1 MLTIKAHKCM
11 LNGHQGRALLL
22 MKRRS
27 IADGLKHMY
36 CLYQRRKCQQLVT
49 VLSFTLPHLHDHVRM
64 RDWNPW
70 AGERKNRWRNL
81 YWLWWSPSVPSPGQ
95 TSSRPCFSARTYR
108 MIYTVTLHICVC
120 NWWNFFLK
128 SAVTLFQCYTVDT
141 FNKIWV
147 NMWMVLLV
155 WNCLSINSLNVP
167 VMFMGHV
174 RPCYS

>member
-1 MLTIKAHKCM
+1 MDIKGEHCCWWRGGALQTAWNTCTVSI
-11 LNGHQGRALLL
+11 NGGNANNLWLFCPSPYPIS
-22 MKRRS
+22 MT
-27 IADGLKHMY
+27 MWE
-36 CLYQRRKCQQLVT
+36 CVT
-49 VLSFTLPHLHDHVRM
+49 
-64 RDWNPW
+64 WNPW

-81 YWLWWSPSVPSPGQ
+81 SWPWWSPSVPSPGQ